1 MCLQSIVKYTRHIGG
16 LNDLGIFFCV
26 ALKSAKRRTIQSLNP
41 TRSTLCSVGAPFV
54 WRRRLAADISSG
66 DITGVFRLA
75 HNEFELDSYVLCGH
89 SFWSTDLCASK
100 VSPL

>member
-16 LNDLGIFFCV
+16 LNDLGIF
-26 ALKSAKRRTIQSLNP
+26 LRSIKIREAKVHSESNA
-41 TRSTLCSVGAPFV
+41 TRSMLCSVGAPFV
-54 WRRRLAADISSG
+54 WRGRLAADISSG